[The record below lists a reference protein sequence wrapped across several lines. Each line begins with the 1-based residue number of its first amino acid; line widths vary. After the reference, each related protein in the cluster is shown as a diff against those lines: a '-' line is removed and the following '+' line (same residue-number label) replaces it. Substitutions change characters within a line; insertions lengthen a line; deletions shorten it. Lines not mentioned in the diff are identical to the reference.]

1 MRKLASLPLFA
12 AALLAVGL
20 PAAAAPVPFTID
32 PSHSQVSFAIR
43 HFFTRVYGR
52 FNDFTGTIMLD
63 EQNLSASSVDATIQ
77 AASIFTANEKRDKH
91 LRSADFFAVDSIPT
105 ITFKSTK
112 VSGQPGGKLTI
123 EGNLSVR
130 GVTRPV
136 VLEGTMLGAGA
147 LGVEGQAAGYRA
159 GFEATTTI
167 NRKHFNV
174 TWNRTLDQGG
184 TMLGDDVVITIGVEA
199 IRQEPAKPAAT
210 PSSAKGK

>member
-1 MRKLASLPLFA
+1 MKQRFVVPIVVAS
-12 AALLAVGL
+12 LLAVAL
-20 PAAAAPVPFTID
+20 PVLAAPVPFTID
-32 PSHSQVSFAIR
+32 PTHSQVSFAIR

-52 FNDFTGTIMLD
+52 FNDFSGSIMLD
-63 EQNLSASSVDATIQ
+63 EQNLANSSVEATIQ

-112 VSGQPGGKLTI
+112 VSGTQGGKLTI
-123 EGNLSVR
+123 EGNLTVR

-147 LGVEGQAAGYRA
+147 LDVTGSYSAGYRA

-167 NRKHFNV
+167 NRKDFNV

-184 TMLGDDVVITIGVEA
+184 TMLGDDVVITVGVEA
-199 IRQEPAKPAAT
+199 IREEPKKAAT
-210 PSSAKGK
+210 APASQKK